1 MREFVL
7 LDSGPLGHACRRPGT
22 PGADQYLLWIDAL
35 IARGVEVV
43 VSEIADYEVR
53 RPGPPRHF
61 FLSFLRFS
69 IVTNYC
75 TCRLYL
81 LVMTKATANIVK
93 RCDDV
98 PQKLRFSPNAGF
110 AIRPSSPILMRWPW
124 SSGPA
129 VRIRDGSGR
138 VVLTPRT
145 GCPTE
150 MGMFPE
156 NIAMLPGYAGPDP
169 RDPCPEAE
177 SSTEVSSPHTRP
189 APFLFTV

>member
-22 PGADQYLLWIDAL
+22 PGADQCLLWIDAL

-53 RPGPPRHF
+53 RAGLPRHF

-81 LVMTKATANIVK
+81 LMMTKATANIVK

-124 SSGPA
+124 C
-129 VRIRDGSGR
+129 VGS
-138 VVLTPRT
+138 
-145 GCPTE
+145 
-150 MGMFPE
+150 
-156 NIAMLPGYAGPDP
+156 
-169 RDPCPEAE
+169 
-177 SSTEVSSPHTRP
+177 
-189 APFLFTV
+189 